1 MPNETHRRGRPS
13 KGIGEHYRQVS
24 VYLPPDMLEA
34 LDREVNRRF
43 LRSGHA
49 ISRTDII
56 RQAIIEHLEKVEAPR
71 GRKRTAKGK
80 G

>member
-24 VYLPPDMLEA
+24 VYLPPEMLEA
-34 LDREVNRRF
+34 LDREVDRRF

-49 ISRTDII
+49 VSRTDII
-56 RQAIIEHLEKVEAPR
+56 RQAIIEHLEKVEAPT
-71 GRKRTAKGK
+71 KRRRPTKG
-80 G
+80 

>member
-1 MPNETHRRGRPS
+1 MPKESGGRGRPS

-34 LDREVNRRF
+34 LDREVDRRF

-56 RQAIIEHLEKVEAPR
+56 RQAIIEHLEKVEAPPR
-71 GRKRTAKGK
+71 RRRAAKG
-80 G
+80 